1 VSALSELLAGAV
13 PLYEDDAPRL
23 IEWAE
28 NVQEADGKILPGAGF
43 GMDTTGR
50 SINVQ
55 DRVGDNADVDPG
67 SFEEGWVATPGHNH
81 GDCPRCADNQPVI
94 ALSHKEREIVLI
106 DCINC
111 RTRYSLDALGGDGD
125 GA

>member
-1 VSALSELLAGAV
+1 VSALSELLEGAV
-13 PLYEDDAPRL
+13 PLYEGDAPRL

-28 NVQEADGKILPGAGF
+28 SVQEAGGKIQPGAGF
-43 GMDTTGR
+43 GIETTGR

-55 DRVGDNADVDPG
+55 DRAGDYADVEPG
-67 SFEEGWVATPGHNH
+67 SFDEGWVAMPGLGR
-81 GDCPRCADNQPVI
+81 GDCPQCGDDQPVI
-94 ALSHKEREIVLI
+94 ALGHAEREIVLI